1 MSIASF
7 AADLVRELERRAL
20 PKQLVQEQDL
30 EQQFVLP
37 IAARLVARQRNV
49 RLFAHPWSNTRRC
62 SPSCASAPPSGR
74 GRVLGC
80 PACWRSSGA
89 WASPSAFGAQHVF
102 DLLATDGKKS
112 LAVAI
117 DLSRARV
124 GRLPSPDVQRFV
136 GQCTLAATRHAQ
148 VVGLFVYQGTLS
160 PKWQRDTA
168 DVAKSL
174 KKQNIHLVFRSAW
187 SQRLSRES
195 LPLLSG
201 SRSEPPGLSAR

>member
-1 MSIASF
+1 MSIATF

-20 PKQLVQEQDL
+20 PRQLVQEQDL
-30 EQQFVLP
+30 EQLFVVPVASRL
-37 IAARLVARQRNV
+37 AARHRGVL
-49 RLFAHPWSNTRRC
+49 LFAHPWSNTRRC
-62 SPSCASAPPSGR
+62 APACASAPPAGR

-89 WASPSAFGAQHVF
+89 WASLSAFGAQHAF
-102 DLLATDGKKS
+102 DLLATDGRKS

-117 DLSRARV
+117 ELSRARV
-124 GRLPSPDVQRFV
+124 GRLPGRDVQRFV
-136 GQCTLAATRHAQ
+136 GQCAVAATKHAQ
-148 VVGLFVYQGTLS
+148 VVGFFVYQGTLS

-168 DVAKSL
+168 NVAKSL

-187 SQRLSRES
+187 SPRLARDI

-201 SRSEPPGLSAR
+201 GRSEPPAPVAR